1 MMISLKLR
9 SLFAIGLLLCA
20 SASWSQASPGTNDLS
35 PEALVRKVT
44 SEILDAIQK
53 DDALKAGDRQ
63 KALALAEEKVL
74 PHIDFREMTRLAV
87 GKAWRSA
94 APGQQEALTTEFRE
108 LLVRTYAT
116 AIDSYRGQTM
126 RVLPTKMAA
135 DATEVTVRN
144 LYVKPGRPP
153 VPVDYYMIKTDQGW
167 KVADIIVEGV
177 SLVLTYR
184 TEFEQEAQ
192 RGGIDGL
199 ISKLRSKNQPA
210 KSESARPKV

>member
-1 MMISLKLR
+1 MIDMLSR
-9 SLFAIGLLLCA
+9 SLLLLALFLPA
-20 SASWSQASPGTNDLS
+20 SASWSQANSASEALS

-44 SEILDAIQK
+44 SEVLEAIQK

-87 GKAWRSA
+87 GKSWRTA
-94 APGQQEALTTEFRE
+94 TPAQQDALTTEFRE

-116 AIDSYRGQTM
+116 AIDTYRGQTM
-126 RVLPTKMAA
+126 RVLPTRMAA
-135 DATEVTVRN
+135 DATEATVRN

-153 VPVDYYMIKTDQGW
+153 VAVDYYMLKTAKGW
-167 KVADIIVEGV
+167 KVADIVVEGV

-192 RGGIDGL
+192 RGGIEGL
-199 ISKLRSKNQPA
+199 IKRLHEKNQAPITEA
-210 KSESARPKV
+210 SRPKV

>member
-1 MMISLKLR
+1 MIRTLSGSLL
-9 SLFAIGLLLCA
+9 AIVLLGPA
-20 SASWSQASPGTNDLS
+20 APSWSQASAPPEQLS

-44 SEILDAIQK
+44 TEVLEAIEK

-63 KALALAEEKVL
+63 KALALAEQKVL

-87 GKAWRSA
+87 GKAWRTA
-94 APGQQEALTTEFRE
+94 TPEQQDALTTEFRE

-116 AIDSYRGQTM
+116 AIDAYRGQTM
-126 RVLPTKMAA
+126 RVLPTRMPA

-153 VPVDYYMIKTDQGW
+153 VPVDYYMLKTAKGW
-167 KVADIIVEGV
+167 KVADIVVEGV

-192 RGGIDGL
+192 RGGVDGL
-199 ISKLRSKNQPA
+199 IARLRAKNQPS
-210 KSESARPKV
+210 KSEAARPKV

>member
-1 MMISLKLR
+1 MIRTLSGSIL
-9 SLFAIGLLLCA
+9 AIALLGFVA
-20 SASWSQASPGTNDLS
+20 PSWSQAGAPPDQLS

-44 SEILDAIQK
+44 TEVLEAIQK
-53 DDALKAGDRQ
+53 DEALKAGDRQ

-87 GKAWRSA
+87 GKAWRTST
-94 APGQQEALTTEFRE
+94 PEQQEALTTEFRE

-116 AIDSYRGQTM
+116 AIDTYRGQTM
-126 RVLPTKMAA
+126 RVLPTRMAP
-135 DATEVTVRN
+135 DAAEVTVRN
-144 LYVKPGRPP
+144 VYVKPGKPP
-153 VPVDYYMIKTDQGW
+153 VPVDYYMIRTDKGW
-167 KVADIIVEGV
+167 KVADIVVEGV

-199 ISKLRSKNQPA
+199 IQRLRTKNQPA
-210 KSESARPKV
+210 KSEAARPKV

>member
-1 MMISLKLR
+1 MIRTLSGSLL
-9 SLFAIGLLLCA
+9 AIVLLG
-20 SASWSQASPGTNDLS
+20 SAAPSWGQASSSPEQLS

-44 SEILDAIQK
+44 TEVLEAIEK

-63 KALALAEEKVL
+63 KALALAEQKVL

-87 GKAWRSA
+87 GKAWRTA
-94 APGQQEALTTEFRE
+94 TPEQQEALTTEFRE

-116 AIDSYRGQTM
+116 AIDAYRGQTM
-126 RVLPTKMAA
+126 RVLPTRMPA

-153 VPVDYYMIKTDQGW
+153 VPVDYYMLKTAKGW
-167 KVADIIVEGV
+167 KVADIVVEGV

-192 RGGIDGL
+192 RGGVDGL
-199 ISKLRSKNQPA
+199 IARLRAKNQPS
-210 KSESARPKV
+210 KSEAARPKV